1 MSSVSYST
9 RAELL
14 HRIINR
20 VRRSLELQV
29 ILNETVIEVRSLLN
43 TDRVKIYR
51 FHPDGSGEVVAE
63 AIRDNR
69 LPSLL
74 GLNFPADDIP
84 PEARELFLKTR
95 QRSIVDVSQGQIGS
109 SLPPAIVGS
118 TPEAIHYRS
127 VNPCH
132 VEYLTAMGVKSSLV
146 VPLIH
151 QEQLWGLI
159 VSHHAEARDV
169 SPEDVELLQMVAD
182 QVSMAIAHATLLAEA
197 RDRAQQEHIINQVTT
212 LLHSQPQI
220 QLQDAF
226 NIAVTALQASGG
238 RLYLHGNLPDCPGTL
253 YTVGEQPLALAS
265 TQGMI
270 EQSLVWQEFFQV
282 STTKPESHS
291 IWMITDLYRE
301 PQLRAIAACF
311 RPTKI
316 RGMLV
321 VPLYHWQQYLGYFT
335 IFRDAIDTETLW
347 AGQIDPDQRQ
357 LQPRNS
363 FAAWKESKQGQAPTW
378 TDSDRTLALAL
389 AQQFTMAVQQ
399 QHLYQQIS
407 QLNANLERVNAN
419 LERDVQQRTQSLQQ
433 AMEQQKVLAEVI
445 SRIRASLELD
455 TIFQVAAREVRQ
467 LLNAD
472 RVGIFRFY
480 EHSGYDDGEFVAEA
494 VLPPYPSAL
503 AAKIHD
509 HCFGEQ
515 YAIHYQHGRI
525 QAVADITEAGLVDC
539 HMDVLLRFNIRANL
553 VVPILQGE
561 ALWGLF
567 CIHQCA
573 HPRVWQ
579 PLEIEF
585 VRQIATQLGVALQQ
599 ADLLA
604 QTQQQARELAVALQ
618 DLKQA
623 QTHLIQTEKMS
634 SLGQLVAGVAH
645 EINNPVN
652 FIYGN
657 LDHTSAYAQT
667 LLDSLH
673 LYQHHYPNPV
683 PEICQHDAELEFI
696 AEDLPKL
703 LASMKTGADRIR
715 QIVLSLRNFS
725 RFDQADIKAVDI
737 HDGIDST
744 LMILQHRLKPK
755 SNRAS
760 IQITKHYGGLPMVEC
775 YPGQLNQVFMN
786 VLSNAIDALEEDPR
800 YKDTPGQISIQT
812 SLQPIENVPHAIIH
826 ITDNGPGIPLA
837 VQEKIFDPFFTTK
850 PPGKGTGLGLSI
862 SYQIVVE
869 RHHGSFRCISQP
881 NQGTEFWIEV
891 PISQP
896 KG

>member
-1 MSSVSYST
+1 MSGVPSST

-29 ILNETVIEVRSLLN
+29 ILNETVIEVQSLLG

-63 AIRDNR
+63 AIRDQR

-74 GLNFPADDIP
+74 GLHFPADDIP
-84 PEARELFLKTR
+84 PEVRQLFLTAR
-95 QRSIVDVSQGQIGS
+95 QRSIVDVSRGQIGS
-109 SLPPAIVGS
+109 SLPPTLDNS
-118 TPEAIHYRS
+118 TLESIHYRS
-127 VNPCH
+127 VDPCH
-132 VEYLTAMGVKSSLV
+132 IEYLTAMGVKSSLV
-146 VPLIH
+146 VPLVH

-159 VSHHAEARDV
+159 VSHHAEPREA
-169 SPEDVELLQMVAD
+169 SPEDVELLQMVSD

-197 RDRAQQEHIINQVTT
+197 HDRAQREQIVNQVTT

-238 RLYLHGNLPDCPGTL
+238 RLYVHGNLPNCPETL

-270 EQSLVWQEFFQV
+270 EQSLVWQEFFQI
-282 STTKPESHS
+282 SNTEAAPQS
-291 IWMITDLYRE
+291 IWMITDLYQE
-301 PQLRAIAACF
+301 PRLRAIAACF
-311 RPTKI
+311 RPTEI

-321 VPLYHWQQYLGYFT
+321 VPLYHWQQCLGYFT
-335 IFRDAIDTETLW
+335 LFRNAIDTETLW
-347 AGQIDPDQRQ
+347 AGQVDPDQRQ

-378 TDSDRTLALAL
+378 TDGDRALALAL
-389 AQQFTMAVQQ
+389 AQQFTLAIRQ
-399 QHLYQQIS
+399 QHLYQQVN
-407 QLNANLERVNAN
+407 QLNAN
-419 LERDVQQRTQSLQQ
+419 LERDVQQRTQALQQ
-433 AMEQQKVLAEVI
+433 AVEQQNVLAEVI
-445 SRIRASLELD
+445 SKIRASLELD

-494 VLPPYPSAL
+494 VLPLYPSAL

-515 YAIHYQHGRI
+515 YAIHYQLGRV
-525 QAVADITEAGLVDC
+525 QAVADITEAGLADC
-539 HMDVLLRFNIRANL
+539 HRDVLQRFNIRANL

-561 ALWGLF
+561 VLWGLL

-573 HPRVWQ
+573 HSRTWQ

-585 VRQIATQLGVALQQ
+585 VRQIATQLGVALKQ
-599 ADLLA
+599 AELLA
-604 QTQQQARELAVALQ
+604 QTQQQARELATALQ

-667 LLDSLH
+667 LLDCLH
-673 LYQHHYPNPV
+673 LYQHHYPKPV
-683 PEICQHDAELEFI
+683 PEIGQYADELEFI

-760 IQITKHYGGLPMVEC
+760 IQITKHYGTLPLVEC

-786 VLSNAIDALEEDPR
+786 ILSNAIDALEEDPR
-800 YKDTPGQISIQT
+800 YKNIPGQISIQT
-812 SLQPIENVPHAIIH
+812 SLQPIKSVPHAIIH
-826 ITDNGPGIPLA
+826 IADNGPGIPPA
-837 VQEKIFDPFFTTK
+837 AQEKIFDPFFTTK

-869 RHHGSFRCISQP
+869 RHGGSFRCVSQP
-881 NQGTEFWIEV
+881 NQGTEFWIEIPV
-891 PISQP
+891 VQP